1 MNQTLAIQSPDLTQR
16 APRSEKIRLGGY
28 AMLPRILDKARAS
41 SVGKAGD
48 YVYGNPMD
56 QFFFEFTGITQEQ
69 LLERVKGG
77 AGDWAVLL
85 WVNEITS
92 PKRAPYEIK
101 AWSDYLE
108 RLLLGGA
115 ENLTW
120 FAEQVARLNGDRT
133 DILTIMD
140 YLDVDDFVSF
150 GGVA

>member
-16 APRSEKIRLGGY
+16 APRSAKIRLGGY
-28 AMLPRILDKARAS
+28 AMLPRILDKARALLA
-41 SVGKAGD
+41 GKVGD

-108 RLLLGGA
+108 SLLLGGA
-115 ENLTW
+115 ESLTW
-120 FAEQVARLNGDRT
+120 FAEQVARINGDRT

>member
-108 RLLLGGA
+108 SLLLGGA